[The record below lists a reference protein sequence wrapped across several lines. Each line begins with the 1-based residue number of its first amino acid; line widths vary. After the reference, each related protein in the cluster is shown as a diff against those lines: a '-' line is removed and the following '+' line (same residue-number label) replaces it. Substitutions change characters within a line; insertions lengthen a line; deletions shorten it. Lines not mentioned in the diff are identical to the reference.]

1 MPMILNNIKFL
12 KSGKRAFCRAR
23 PALLVAL
30 AFVAVGAFSEEWRP
44 RHALVPPTGV
54 MNLPSVPG
62 PQEVLIPGPD
72 DPSVGAAWLDT
83 WKAWR
88 QDRRTRGRYDGSEY
102 TRPELAWTQKV
113 FSQVQM
119 LIWERDFYDPEKGE
133 YTVDRFL
140 SEVQGRIGPVDA
152 VLIWP
157 LYPNLGVDDRNQ
169 FDMLRDMPGGIPEI
183 RRMIE
188 QFHRRGVKVFFPT
201 LAWDVGTRDEGTSVP
216 QALATLMQQIG
227 ADGVN
232 FDTLEDV
239 PQAFQL
245 DSR

>member
-1 MPMILNNIKFL
+1 MNLPRSNRTRLFL
-12 KSGKRAFCRAR
+12 LAVLTLIAAR
-23 PALLVAL
+23 V
-30 AFVAVGAFSEEWRP
+30 FSEEWRP

-62 PQEVLIPGPD
+62 PQDVLIPGPE
-72 DPSVGAAWLDT
+72 DPSASAGWLDT

-88 QDRRTRGRYDGSEY
+88 QDRRIRERYDGSQY
-102 TRPELAWTQKV
+102 ARPELAWTQKV

-140 SEVQGRIGPVDA
+140 AEVQRRIGPIDA

-169 FDMLRDMPGGIPEI
+169 FDMLRDMPGGIPEV
-183 RRMIE
+183 RRMIDA
-188 QFHRRGVKVFFPT
+188 FHRRGVKVFFPT
-201 LAWDVGTRDEGTSVP
+201 LS
-216 QALATLMQQIG
+216 LIHI
-227 ADGVN
+227 
-232 FDTLEDV
+232 
-239 PQAFQL
+239 
-245 DSR
+245 